1 MADLDTDIDR
11 ILPRFLCT
19 TAQNR
24 AETVLMKTYQPGDS
38 PSVKSIVNDALKA
51 GGKDITV
58 GMAALATSAAPTFFP
73 EVRWEVPGQ
82 RPLTFWDGGLL
93 NNSPIDRVWYNRFEL
108 VGPAE
113 DEPDVSCLISLGTGY
128 VRPGGSPANSIPLV
142 RLLGTVNAVMGFAT
156 NANAEGKDF
165 SRHYSTLLRTRP
177 KYAKMK
183 YIRFN
188 PNLGSQAIG
197 LEDYTMMDKLEKMTN
212 EYLEEENNKGFI
224 DQAVDAI
231 CP

>member
-1 MADLDTDIDR
+1 
-11 ILPRFLCT
+11 
-19 TAQNR
+19 
-24 AETVLMKTYQPGDS
+24 MKTYQPGDA
-38 PSVKSIVNDALKA
+38 PATKSIVNDIMRANGA
-51 GGKDITV
+51 NVTIS
-58 GMAALATSAAPTFFP
+58 MAARATSAAPTFFP
-73 EVRWEVPGQ
+73 EVKWQVPGYG
-82 RPLTFWDGGLL
+82 PLTFWDGGLL

-128 VRPGGSPANSIPLV
+128 VKPDSSPANFIPLV
-142 RLLGTVNAVMGFAT
+142 RLLGTAKAVMNFAT
-156 NANAEGKDF
+156 NSNAEGKDF
-165 SRHYSTLLRTRP
+165 SRHYSTLLKTRP

-197 LEDYTMMDKLEKMTN
+197 LEDYTMMKKLEDMTDA
-212 EYLEEENNKGFI
+212 YLEEEKNKKFI
-224 DQAVDAI
+224 DDAVNAI